1 MDFLVNCNAND
12 AISDSN
18 MTDLDVSESPSVQSL
33 DVSAYDLRWWVTEAL
48 QVLSTTQNAVEQ
60 RLIPWLLSHKSNSSN
75 LRMHNE
81 GSKWKCPP
89 SFDTLDGGGT
99 AKLLDQE
106 ICGPL
111 REIPFEDWVRTA
123 LYDPCDAMNKIIEKA
138 RVIHKQMFPRRR
150 NNVHQAKALHQMVE
164 DVGLETID
172 RVAR

>member
-1 MDFLVNCNAND
+1 MDFSNNCDAND
-12 AISDSN
+12 AISDS
-18 MTDLDVSESPSVQSL
+18 DLDLSEFPSVQSL

-48 QVLSTTQNAVEQ
+48 QVLSTTQNAVEK

-123 LYDPCDAMNKIIEKA
+123 LYDPCDAMKDVIRTHDWSCNQAEHKASCAYALCHMYEEKCSTPCCLFL
-138 RVIHKQMFPRRR
+138 RIRF
-150 NNVHQAKALHQMVE
+150 
-164 DVGLETID
+164 
-172 RVAR
+172 